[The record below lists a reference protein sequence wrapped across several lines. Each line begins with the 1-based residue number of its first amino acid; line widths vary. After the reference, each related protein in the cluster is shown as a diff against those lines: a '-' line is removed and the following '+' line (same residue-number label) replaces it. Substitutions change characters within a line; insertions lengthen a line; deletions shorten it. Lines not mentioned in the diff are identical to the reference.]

1 MLDASFL
8 LLSILGRNITLQM
21 WHVKKKKKK
30 KEAVVIYYIGLTF
43 KCKKSARWETNDK
56 TPLPAFIHQ
65 WGF

>member
-21 WHVKKKKKK
+21 LETACQKK
-30 KEAVVIYYIGLTF
+30 KEAIVSYYIGLTF
-43 KCKKSARWETNDK
+43 KCKKSARRETNDK
-56 TPLPAFIHQ
+56 NLLPAFIHQ